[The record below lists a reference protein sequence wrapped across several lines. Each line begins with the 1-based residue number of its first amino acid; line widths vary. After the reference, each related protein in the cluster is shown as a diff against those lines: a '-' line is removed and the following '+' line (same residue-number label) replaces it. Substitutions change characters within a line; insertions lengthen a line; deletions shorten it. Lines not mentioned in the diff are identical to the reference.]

1 MSAAPLRYAC
11 RRRLA
16 DPLGCAVVIAPAVP
30 GGRVAHA
37 VRRPPLLWLMIVMVG
52 VVPWFVEA
60 LRLPS
65 EPDRVVLRSVAF
77 TFECLA
83 ALLLVGARAGR
94 GYGLGLFRLGPWY
107 LLWTGMSFGLVSLVW
122 HTPQLDTP
130 QIHLDGV
137 LRALALASLA
147 LPLWTC
153 GYLLGPGRL
162 VTRAATRFATAA
174 APGTGTR
181 LRDRSVLWI
190 LCGISVAARVLQI
203 LLGQYAYLGD
213 ASQKVSEASAYA
225 QPLTLLG
232 GLGMSAL
239 LIAAVDLARGRED
252 GGGGRRRTFVALLS
266 VEILFAVASG
276 MKGVFATS
284 VWGVLIAF
292 SVARGRLPM
301 RWIVA
306 AAAIFVLVLIPYNA
320 SYRAQ
325 VRGQSHTMDAR
336 SAVSM
341 APTVLGRTLS
351 GDAPAGE
358 GPGESPLEY
367 LTSRMRGIDSLAIVV
382 QLSPDIV
389 PYRDINELFL
399 APVLTAVPRAV
410 WPDKPIRATGYEF
423 KQQYLSGNARIYSA
437 AAVSPQADLYLH
449 GGLLP
454 LLVGMALL
462 GAGFRLIDEAWDP
475 MKDLRYIVIFVPLF
489 LQLVNSESSVGDLLA
504 ALPIQLAVL
513 FLTARFAYGGARPAT
528 KGKNLAY
535 GRQ

>member
-1 MSAAPLRYAC
+1 MSAAPLGHAY

-30 GGRVAHA
+30 GGRVAYA
-37 VRRPPLLWLMIVMVG
+37 ARRPPLLWLMIVMVS
-52 VVPWFVEA
+52 VAPWFVEA
-60 LRLPS
+60 FRMPS
-65 EPDRVVLRSVAF
+65 ESDRVVLRSVAF

-122 HTPQLDTP
+122 RTPQLDTP

-153 GYLLGPGRL
+153 GYLLGPGRM
-162 VTRAATRFATAA
+162 VTRAATRFAAAA

-181 LRDRSVLWI
+181 LRGRNVPWI

-239 LIAAVDLARGRED
+239 LIAAVDLARG
-252 GGGGRRRTFVALLS
+252 GGRRRAFVALLS
-266 VEILFAVASG
+266 IEILFAVASG

-292 SVARGRLPM
+292 SVASGRLPM
-301 RWIVA
+301 RWIA
-306 AAAIFVLVLIPYNA
+306 AAAAVFVLVLIPYNA

-325 VRGQSHTMDAR
+325 VRSQSHTLDAQ

-341 APTVLGRTLS
+341 APTVLGQTLS

-358 GPGESPLEY
+358 GPAESPLEY

-437 AAVSPQADLYLH
+437 AAVSPQTDLYLH

-475 MKDLRYIVIFVPLF
+475 AKDLRYIVIFVPLF

-513 FLTARFAYGGARPAT
+513 FLTARFAYGGARPVT
-528 KGKNLAY
+528 KGKDPTH